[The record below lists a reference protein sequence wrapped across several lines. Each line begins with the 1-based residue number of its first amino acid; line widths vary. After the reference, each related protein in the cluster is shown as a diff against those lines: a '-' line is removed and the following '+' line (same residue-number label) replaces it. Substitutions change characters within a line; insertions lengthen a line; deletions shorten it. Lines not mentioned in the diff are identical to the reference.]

1 MAQMSHIYANF
12 EKPFNNHNRRNR
24 EVNSSEY
31 VFENIPIHD
40 LKPNNDGA
48 ALSGA
53 DKVKRRSCKVAAVI
67 LLCLLL
73 LAAAII
79 LAFLCFEISHQNL
92 IEENA
97 ALKRSIFDFE
107 TSHQNLTGEN
117 AALKRTISGFEI
129 SHQNLIEENAA
140 LKRSIF
146 DFETSHQNLTEENAA
161 LKRIIS
167 DTEARC
173 KNQAEERDKT
183 ERKLKTLGWV
193 HFGDSLYYISS
204 TKKTWQESRN
214 YCIQEGADLMIINS
228 KEEQTFTR
236 QFKKFMWFGL
246 TDAESE
252 GTWKWVD
259 GTPLAR
265 SFWGSGE
272 PNGNTGENCGE
283 IKNPDSDNNWNDEGC
298 SISHFWICE
307 KNFS

>member
-79 LAFLCFEISHQNL
+79 LAFLC
-92 IEENA
+92 
-97 ALKRSIFDFE
+97 
-107 TSHQNLTGEN
+107 
-117 AALKRTISGFEI
+117 FEI